1 MNRPYDVLIQATIEI
16 GGKFEAESSQDAIA
30 QALLEL
36 RSQGEISNTVV
47 ERCIFLDEEDPKTI
61 ERAIDSARP

>member
-16 GGKFEAESSQDAIA
+16 GGKFEAESREEAIA
-30 QALLEL
+30 MATAEL
-36 RSQGEISNTVV
+36 KAQGEIHTVTV